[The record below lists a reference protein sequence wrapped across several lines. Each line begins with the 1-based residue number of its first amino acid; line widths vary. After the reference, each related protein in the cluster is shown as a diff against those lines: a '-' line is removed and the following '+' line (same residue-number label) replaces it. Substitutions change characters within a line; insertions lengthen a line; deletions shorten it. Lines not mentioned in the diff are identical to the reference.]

1 MVVSQ
6 NFSSATSLAMFAPIS
21 TLMVISSFSWI
32 TSEMSLSPSGPSST
46 PWGNKS
52 TTCWCLDQTPLNKLG
67 NILEIKGVKSMSSN
81 KKNNL
86 DEWYSQCIVLYLP
99 FYGVTYFP
107 HKLVRDHKHQNV
119 CIVGRLH
126 QVRHCQLR
134 RDDDMSLKPEATYC
148 RVGTCC
154 IQKTHSLLQLLNL
167 L

>member
-21 TLMVISSFSWI
+21 TLMVIPSFSWI

-67 NILEIKGVKSMSSN
+67 NISEIKGVKSISSN
-81 KKNNL
+81 KQKKP
-86 DEWYSQCIVLYLP
+86 WWVI
-99 FYGVTYFP
+99 FP
-107 HKLVRDHKHQNV
+107 VHR
-119 CIVGRLH
+119 
-126 QVRHCQLR
+126 
-134 RDDDMSLKPEATYC
+134 SLS
-148 RVGTCC
+148 
-154 IQKTHSLLQLLNL
+154 SLLWCHILSPQTGAGSQTPKCLHRWTPPPSPALPAEKGWWHVFKAWGNL